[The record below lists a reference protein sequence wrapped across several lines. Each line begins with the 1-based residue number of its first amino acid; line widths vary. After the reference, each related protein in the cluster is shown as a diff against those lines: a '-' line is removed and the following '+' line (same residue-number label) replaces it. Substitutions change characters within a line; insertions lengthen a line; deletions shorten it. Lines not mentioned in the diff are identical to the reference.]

1 MRRLRL
7 LIICLFIA
15 SSPVFAED
23 FIPPMPSNME
33 TTRISIMTV
42 GLGTPLYSRL
52 GHTMVRVVDPSND
65 LDYLVN
71 WGIFDFSDPLFVP
84 KFFRGDLIYRLA
96 FSPTDGTIRHYREVE
111 ARPVVEDELNLTTA
125 QKRALMEK
133 IIWNAQPAN
142 VRYPY
147 QHFYNNCATKPR
159 DYLNLVTGGAMRQM
173 LEKTMVTATYR
184 DYVRANLAINP
195 LVGWGIDVIFNG
207 DTDQPLNKWQET
219 FYPIKLREY
228 LATLPSFDDQGRP
241 DFRQPLLTNHR
252 IISDRTEPDS
262 SAIDGNLL
270 AWIVAGAPLLAILFS
285 MILRRRSGHKEPAR
299 WHNRVF
305 GLVSILWG
313 LTAGFF
319 GLTHVFAWALSTH
332 TDLHRNV
339 NLLLFWPVDPLLLIP
354 GIQQGLLGR
363 GWGFR
368 GALRIGFWRNL
379 ARFHIVLI
387 PVYVI
392 VACSGYFIQDT
403 SRVVL
408 YQAPLSL
415 LYYGVMVLLTSTD
428 RKIA

>member
-7 LIICLFIA
+7 LILSLFIL
-15 SSPVFAED
+15 SSSVFAQD
-23 FIPPMPSNME
+23 FIPPMPGNLE
-33 TTRISIMTV
+33 ATRISILTV
-42 GLGTPLYSRL
+42 GLGSALYSRL
-52 GHTMVRVVDPSND
+52 GHTMVRIVDPSND

-71 WGIFDFSDPLFVP
+71 WGIFDFSDPLFIP
-84 KFFRGDLIYRLA
+84 KFFRGILIYRLA
-96 FSPTDGTIRHYREVE
+96 FSPTDGTIRHYRDVE
-111 ARPVVEDELNLTTA
+111 ERPVVEDQLNLTVA
-125 QKRALMEK
+125 QKRAFMEK

-147 QHFYNNCATKPR
+147 QHFHNNCATMPR
-159 DYLNLVTGGAMRQM
+159 DYLNLVTGGAMREM
-173 LEKTMVTATYR
+173 LEKIKVTATYR

-195 LVGWGIDVIFNG
+195 FVGWGIDVIFNG

-228 LATLPSFDDQGRP
+228 LATLPSFDDQGHP
-241 DFRQPLLTNHR
+241 DLRQPLMTNHR
-252 IISDRTEPDS
+252 VISDRSEPS
-262 SAIDGNLL
+262 GNAIDGNHL
-270 AWIVAGAPLLAILFS
+270 AWIVAGMPLLGILFS
-285 MILRRRSGHKEPAR
+285 IVVRRRAGQKEPLR

-305 GLVSILWG
+305 GVVCIWWG

-319 GLTHVFAWALSTH
+319 GMTHVSAWVLSTH

-339 NLLLFWPVDPLLLIP
+339 NLLLFWPVDSLVLIP
-354 GIQQGLLGR
+354 GILLGLLGR
-363 GWGFR
+363 GWDFEGV
-368 GALRIGFWRNL
+368 LKIGFWRNL
-379 ARFHIVLI
+379 ARFHIVLM

-392 VACSGYFIQDT
+392 VACSGHFIQDT

-415 LYYGVMVLLTSTD
+415 LYYGLMVLLTSRD